1 MRLLRRT
8 REEGR
13 HAPPK
18 IRVLIVVAVKLRVVS
33 VVSCAPLRACADF
46 SLRTR
51 IRATAVE
58 RNTACRT
65 KDVGRGVKENGG
77 WGVDGM
83 TKDGQRRHCLTCER
97 LFYDAVGCQVSTSTQ
112 TSAAAA
118 PHLRLARP
126 GELCQWHLE
135 WHDRGRQRE
144 DRQEVADFMT
154 SSRSAPRVACRM
166 WSSESAIHALP

>member
-1 MRLLRRT
+1 MVRLLRRT

-33 VVSCAPLRACADF
+33 CAPLRACADF

-58 RNTACRT
+58 RNTVCRT

-77 WGVDGM
+77 WGVDI
-83 TKDGQRRHCLTCER
+83 
-97 LFYDAVGCQVSTSTQ
+97 
-112 TSAAAA
+112 
-118 PHLRLARP
+118 P
-126 GELCQWHLE
+126 
-135 WHDRGRQRE
+135 
-144 DRQEVADFMT
+144 
-154 SSRSAPRVACRM
+154 
-166 WSSESAIHALP
+166 